1 MRIGDFIPMFIRQFR
16 LKYRIEK
23 KYGKNNNINTTQ
35 IGSNV
40 QIGGSWGGVYLAKGV
55 DIRKDV
61 TIGAYSYC
69 NRGTTIFKG
78 CKIGNYCSIGYNV
91 HIGPPEHPL
100 NFYSTSPNIYRFNNI
115 KDLCSWPMDDIL
127 NPVIIGNDV
136 WIGSNAVVLQGCMV
150 GDGAVIAAGS
160 IVTHDVAPY
169 TVVGGVPAKVIKERF
184 SPQIKQLLLE
194 SHWWDHEKE
203 WIANFFK
210 ELREK
215 NDKKESND

>member
-1 MRIGDFIPMFIRQFR
+1 
-16 LKYRIEK
+16 
-23 KYGKNNNINTTQ
+23 
-35 IGSNV
+35 
-40 QIGGSWGGVYLAKGV
+40 
-55 DIRKDV
+55 
-61 TIGAYSYC
+61 
-69 NRGTTIFKG
+69 
-78 CKIGNYCSIGYNV
+78 
-91 HIGPPEHPL
+91 
-100 NFYSTSPNIYRFNNI
+100 
-115 KDLCSWPMDDIL
+115 MDDIL